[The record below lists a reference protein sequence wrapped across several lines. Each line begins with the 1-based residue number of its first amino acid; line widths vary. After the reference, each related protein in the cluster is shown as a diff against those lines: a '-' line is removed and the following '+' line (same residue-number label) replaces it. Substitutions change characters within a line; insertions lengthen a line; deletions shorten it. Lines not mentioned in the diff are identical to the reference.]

1 MGGYIHARKTNYHHA
16 AQFGYHAQLSRL
28 PPRHPGCHPGPGQ
41 SRLEAV
47 IKEIY
52 RPVAAACGCRW
63 TAIERTLRTLSH
75 RAWQVNPRL
84 LSQMAGYPL
93 RRAPSAAQ
101 FLEILTVHAARN
113 FILPL

>member
-1 MGGYIHARKTNYHHA
+1 MQEKQITIMLRSLGITHSYLGYRRIVLAVTLALDN
-16 AQFGYHAQLSRL
+16 
-28 PPRHPGCHPGPGQ
+28 PD
-41 SRLEAV
+41 RLEAV

-63 TAIERTLRTLSH
+63 TAVERTLRTLSH

>member
-1 MGGYIHARKTNYHHA
+1 MQEKQITIMLRSLGITHSYLGYRRVILALDN
-16 AQFGYHAQLSRL
+16 
-28 PPRHPGCHPGPGQ
+28 PD
-41 SRLEAV
+41 RLEAV